1 MKDDFFEYSTES
13 KLIGS
18 TECSAE
24 SDDRDWVPL
33 SRAELSGIDRWWTIA
48 KTYSFIGESM
58 EGS

>member
-1 MKDDFFEYSTES
+1 MKDDLLKDRTQG

-33 SRAELSGIDRWWTIA
+33 SRAGSSGRDR
-48 KTYSFIGESM
+48 M
-58 EGS
+58 